1 MPNGDLKSI
10 VRDIGLPLGAVL
22 ETIAT
27 KGKSPGTVALTSQ
40 QILHQAE
47 QRRREEEE
55 RARQRAMQERIFG
68 LQEKKLIG
76 ETGQREALQRAAG
89 ELEDLTPS
97 EQAAIAGGL
106 SETVIKGRLK
116 PAPQTLE
123 QKIFEAQQIQ
133 EAIKDPQMAKK
144 REQDMKDFMT
154 KMNIKT
160 QTDLSKWMTKLK
172 IKSQQD
178 MVTFIEKSKHKDK
191 LQIEK
196 DARRAERERQ
206 GLNRQVQTIIALGKS
221 VPAAGRVGGIIKA
234 GKAVV
239 GFEPEVRTYNEF
251 LSAFTGN
258 LAKQFGGEKGRLTD
272 QDIARAKK
280 MALKVTDT
288 PAERKIKEDVW
299 KVLANPDVDTDEEI
313 QGILLGGSADLN
325 IIEKNIPVAP
335 ETLPETIVPTPT
347 IPTAAPT
354 PAPTPQIPT
363 VTTDEE
369 YDALPSGAQF
379 TDPQGNIRRK
389 P

>member
-1 MPNGDLKSI
+1 MAQQTF
-10 VRDIGLPLGAVL
+10 RDIVLPLGA
-22 ETIAT
+22 IAEAIGT
-27 KGKSPGTVALTSQ
+27 KGRSPGTIALGAQ
-40 QILHQAE
+40 QQLL
-47 QRRREEEE
+47 QREAQQREEEE

-106 SETVIKGRLK
+106 SETVLKQRIKPPPKTPEERVEEALLLQEIVRD
-116 PAPQTLE
+116 PA
-123 QKIFEAQQIQ
+123 A
-133 EAIKDPQMAKK
+133 AKK
-144 REQDMKDFMT
+144 REQDKRDFFEKMKIKTQDDLSKFMT
-154 KMNIKT
+154 KLNIKSERSME
-160 QTDLSKWMTKLK
+160 D
-172 IKSQQD
+172 
-178 MVTFIEKSKHKDK
+178 FIEKAKFKDK

-221 VPAAGRVGGIIKA
+221 VPAAGRVGGAIKA
-234 GKAVV
+234 GKALV